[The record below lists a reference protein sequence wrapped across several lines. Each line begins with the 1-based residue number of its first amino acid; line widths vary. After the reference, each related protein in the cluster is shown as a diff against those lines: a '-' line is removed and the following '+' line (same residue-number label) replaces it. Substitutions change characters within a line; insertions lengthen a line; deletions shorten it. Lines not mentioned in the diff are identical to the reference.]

1 MKTLE
6 QMTELEKRTL
16 ASWIRRKMQ
25 GRVDT
30 TILVE
35 RTDQELLLQY
45 FRTSKISRTG
55 KGQWQLWKMTRATRH
70 ESVRT
75 CPPTDAVIRSQIGIH
90 RRALPLSE
98 PRRRKNGRQPTRS

>member
-25 GRVDT
+25 GRVNP
-30 TILVE
+30 TILAE

-45 FRTSKISRTG
+45 FQNIEDK
-55 KGQWQLWKMTRATRH
+55 KKPVA
-70 ESVRT
+70 SVEDGVRN
-75 CPPTDAVIRSQIGIH
+75 AS
-90 RRALPLSE
+90 
-98 PRRRKNGRQPTRS
+98 